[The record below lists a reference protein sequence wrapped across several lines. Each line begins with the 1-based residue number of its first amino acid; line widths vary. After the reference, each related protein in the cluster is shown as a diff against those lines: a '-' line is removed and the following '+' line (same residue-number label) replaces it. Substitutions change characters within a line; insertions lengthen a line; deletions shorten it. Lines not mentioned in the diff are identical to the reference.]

1 MIKKY
6 NGFTLRINRNTT
18 GLYDKHQSEI
28 ELDNVEFDYNIN
40 NNSTTEDLI
49 ENVIEFIE
57 NFNIS

>member
-6 NGFTLRINRNTT
+6 NGITLRINRNIT

-28 ELDNVEFDYNIN
+28 ELDNVDFDYNIN